1 MKTAFI
7 ITSAINT
14 AAGIYPPEIRVL
26 QTHNTIDSIK
36 KFFPDA
42 LTILVEGSSQRLSDN
57 PPTGLDH
64 LRSRVNYFVDMT
76 NNEQIQHLHTSIM
89 DQNPNRTEMGGMNGM
104 AKTIAEL
111 TLLSNVL
118 EGIATHPDMEAVR
131 GVDRIFKLSG
141 RYMLSPM
148 FRPEEH
154 FHHTKW
160 VFRQRDPSWI
170 QNAIDELADEMM
182 SKYNS
187 NAAIIYNTIQL
198 YRHDR
203 LAFLKQSHQ
212 RALQGKYILGVKL
225 VRGAYMEKER
235 ERARLKGY
243 ADPIQPDKKS
253 SDADFNSAAMYCLD
267 HIQTI
272 HFCAGTHNEESSIL
286 IAHEMQSR
294 GLEVSDTRVSF
305 AQLFGMSDH
314 ISFNLAASGFQVCKY
329 MPYGPLRD
337 VMPYLIRRAR
347 ENTSVK
353 GQAGREL
360 SLIRAEMKRRKLL

>member
-57 PPTGLDH
+57 PPQGLDH

-76 NNEQIQHLHTSIM
+76 NNEQIAHLHTSIM

-131 GVDRIFKLSG
+131 GVDRIFKISG

-170 QNAIDELADEMM
+170 QNAQQVVGTDYFYA
-182 SKYNS
+182 SRFWS
-187 NAAIIYNTIQL
+187 F
-198 YRHDR
+198 DR
-203 LAFLKQSHQ
+203 LNLDEA
-212 RALQGKYILGVKL
+212 RDKY
-225 VRGAYMEKER
+225 
-235 ERARLKGY
+235 
-243 ADPIQPDKKS
+243 Q
-253 SDADFNSAAMYCLD
+253 AMTGD
-267 HIQTI
+267 
-272 HFCAGTHNEESSIL
+272 
-286 IAHEMQSR
+286 AHEIAEHGSYVDIEHLLYKHIGPDRSVELKHTHCM
-294 GLEVSDTRVSF
+294 GTI
-305 AQLFGMSDH
+305 APNGMMIYD
-314 ISFNLAASGFQVCKY
+314 
-329 MPYGPLRD
+329 
-337 VMPYLIRRAR
+337 
-347 ENTSVK
+347 
-353 GQAGREL
+353 
-360 SLIRAEMKRRKLL
+360 